1 MTEALKAVVVNKYSL
16 CPIFETLKPPLC
28 VPLGNDQPVSVC
40 HHNKQVR
47 CCFGPPDKR
56 RPSRRA
62 GECAFKCFLTWW
74 RSIMAKLW
82 KSPRRPASAY
92 AHYLWEHAGSWLPF
106 TKAGTQGQREWEWKV
121 CVCACTPSDE
131 TLPLLCVYGRFL
143 RAWLSC
149 YGDPVSPCVL
159 TCLLSIL
166 FSKIAYIDCLLQVD
180 GNVLPL
186 FSALAASKLLQP
198 CLVSA
203 PLRI

>member
-16 CPIFETLKPPLC
+16 CPIFETLC

-121 CVCACTPSDE
+121 CVCACVRVHPLMKRCLCCVSMGDFWGLGYLATA
-131 TLPLLCVYGRFL
+131 TLSVHACLLAYSVSCFL
-143 RAWLSC
+143 RLHTLIASYKWMVMFFP
-149 YGDPVSPCVL
+149 YF
-159 TCLLSIL
+159 LL
-166 FSKIAYIDCLLQVD
+166 
-180 GNVLPL
+180 
-186 FSALAASKLLQP
+186 
-198 CLVSA
+198 
-203 PLRI
+203 